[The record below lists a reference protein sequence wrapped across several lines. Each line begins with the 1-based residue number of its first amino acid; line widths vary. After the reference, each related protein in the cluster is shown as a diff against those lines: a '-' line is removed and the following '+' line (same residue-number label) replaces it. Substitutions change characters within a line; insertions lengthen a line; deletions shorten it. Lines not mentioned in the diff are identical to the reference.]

1 MTSFTT
7 IGVINTL
14 IIDIEHYF
22 DSIFT
27 NRSRTL
33 PVKIKK
39 RNQNTTVTW
48 NIFPTNKVNLDDIFP
63 ILINK
68 INNNFDKIDGEIIK
82 LRKAEGT
89 INDTGSQ
96 EFQIIKSNA
105 WEIYLYKPEIFMYIR
120 LSYESRLSNPNDVW
134 LSIDIDITEESAWFV
149 D

>member
-7 IGVINTL
+7 IGTIDTL
-14 IIDIEHYF
+14 IFDIEHFF

-27 NRSRTL
+27 NRLRTL

-39 RNQNTTVTW
+39 RNQNTIVTW

-63 ILINK
+63 ILIDK
-68 INNNFDKIDGEIIK
+68 INNNFENINGEIIK
-82 LRKAEGT
+82 LRKAEG
-89 INDTGSQ
+89 IISDTGNQ
-96 EFQIIKSNA
+96 EFQIIKSNS

-120 LSYESRLSNPNDVW
+120 LSYESRLSNPNDAW